1 MIIDELFEAPQQ
13 CPECGGIS
21 FSNLILAE
29 KKDACYHK
37 VKASAK
43 VWPSAYASGRLVQCR
58 KKGAANYGN
67 KSEGVAEAGFPGAP
81 DVEMPPMN
89 PSGDPQR
96 DKLKQ
101 EYMDLHRE
109 IKSLVDLQYRSTSDE
124 QKMQAKARIEQL
136 NDRADQIKAI
146 LEPRQPPNEW
156 QKKTY
161 GFDDNWNKVKQG
173 MAENANLNYI
183 WIQGD
188 FDGDTA
194 SSGATQGSWRDQ
206 QSTPVKLTRGRMTNV
221 RPLSGPPPEG
231 GKTIKQAQIPLTLD
245 AGEQKFS
252 TTGVDLQLTVAP
264 NGYVTNGEVGRVRGT
279 AVVKIMRPE
288 SVEEDLT
295 RRGFLRGL
303 GAAAL
308 AGAAGGALAGSND
321 PNFVR
326 KVHDQHNAMIEKNPR
341 YAKEHDALGIYLARG
356 IAGASAENNKRWVE
370 KTAKLLQ
377 KYGVNVNEGMAET
390 RRGQIPMTL
399 KPGETDNLEPEDF
412 AGFKKLPAYQQ
423 GQTAQQKAGKQL
435 IQKSPYTFQSDQD
448 WAYRQGATDAQRA
461 AMFANFGGTKP
472 LTTAEGE
479 QQKGADYRDPKEV
492 DYDDEYDAMVARVK
506 KLAGLGPMKTVY
518 NPTKRQYRNM
528 PTAVQPKK

>member
-1 MIIDELFEAPQQ
+1 MKVNEIITEAANPAQQAAIAISMKKAGKKPRSQVNELAPSPGGPDSGDYFRTLASAWYNGAYDSGSLQKGIKTNQDIERLLQRGIVAPDGVARKYNIDYNSDFDGVIIFSDDYYEHGDHDDTDSRTGKPFGPYDYMEFSDDEL
-13 CPECGGIS
+13 
-21 FSNLILAE
+21 
-29 KKDACYHK
+29 
-37 VKASAK
+37 
-43 VWPSAYASGRLVQCR
+43 
-58 KKGAANYGN
+58 
-67 KSEGVAEAGFPGAP
+67 SEGIYESAELVEEFDLIESIIERLAAHNGVDADVIWEDLENLTEDELYAFAVTSEPIMESQDVAE
-81 DVEMPPMN
+81 D
-89 PSGDPQR
+89 
-96 DKLKQ
+96 
-101 EYMDLHRE
+101 
-109 IKSLVDLQYRSTSDE
+109 
-124 QKMQAKARIEQL
+124 
-136 NDRADQIKAI
+136 
-146 LEPRQPPNEW
+146 
-156 QKKTY
+156 
-161 GFDDNWNKVKQG
+161 
-173 MAENANLNYI
+173 ANLNYI

-206 QSTPVKLTRGRMTNV
+206 QSTPVKLTRGRMINV

-264 NGYVTNGEVGRVRGT
+264 NGYITNGEVGRVRGT

-377 KYGVNVNEGMAET
+377 KYGVNVNEGMAEDWQKANKRDRT
-390 RRGQIPMTL
+390 AGMSQKAVNAYRRENPGSKLKTAVTTKPSKLKKGGKASKRRKSYCSRSRGQMKMHSISCAKTP
-399 KPGETDNLEPEDF
+399 D
-412 AGFKKLPAYQQ
+412 
-423 GQTAQQKAGKQL
+423 KAICK
-435 IQKSPYTFQSDQD
+435 
-448 WAYRQGATDAQRA
+448 
-461 AMFANFGGTKP
+461 
-472 LTTAEGE
+472 
-479 QQKGADYRDPKEV
+479 
-492 DYDDEYDAMVARVK
+492 ARRRW
-506 KLAGLGPMKTVY
+506 
-518 NPTKRQYRNM
+518 NC
-528 PTAVQPKK
+528 

>member
-21 FSNLILAE
+21 FSDLILAE

-161 GFDDNWNKVKQG
+161 GFDDNWNKVNQGVAENTAPQLSVQQLATISDAALDKAYGYGRSTPGNTFGWQANLKSAAYAKQMIDQGVTDIEAISDAIHKGWNTTAQAFVQDPEQFDDTAKLAAAGKLEAKLQQRAQLMKQNYAQLPEEEKEKDRVVARALLQAIKGPQQQG
-173 MAENANLNYI
+173 MAEA
-183 WIQGD
+183 
-188 FDGDTA
+188 
-194 SSGATQGSWRDQ
+194 
-206 QSTPVKLTRGRMTNV
+206 
-221 RPLSGPPPEG
+221 
-231 GKTIKQAQIPLTLD
+231 
-245 AGEQKFS
+245 
-252 TTGVDLQLTVAP
+252 
-264 NGYVTNGEVGRVRGT
+264 
-279 AVVKIMRPE
+279 
-288 SVEEDLT
+288 
-295 RRGFLRGL
+295 
-303 GAAAL
+303 
-308 AGAAGGALAGSND
+308 
-321 PNFVR
+321 
-326 KVHDQHNAMIEKNPR
+326 
-341 YAKEHDALGIYLARG
+341 
-356 IAGASAENNKRWVE
+356 
-370 KTAKLLQ
+370 
-377 KYGVNVNEGMAET
+377 

-399 KPGETDNLEPEDF
+399 NPGETDNLEPENI
-412 AGFKKLPAYQQ
+412 AGFRQLPAYKQ
-423 GQTAQQKAGKQL
+423 GQAAQQKAGKQL

-472 LTTAEGE
+472 LTTEEGE

-518 NPTKRQYRNM
+518 DPKKRQYRNM
-528 PTAVQPKK
+528 PTAQQPKK